1 MKGIKFVVPGKP
13 MGKARPRVTRR
24 GFAYTPAPT
33 VSYEN
38 LVKTC
43 FAEVAEKSKWK
54 VTDEEIYI
62 SISAFFEIP
71 KSASKKARSEMAQG
85 LINPTKKPDWDNIGK
100 IICDALNGIA
110 YHDDSQII
118 CAKVKKIYAENE
130 PYTEVIIAAQ
140 PKESEETDG
149 K

>member
-38 LVKTC
+38 LVKMC

-71 KSASKKARSEMAQG
+71 KSTSKKARSEMAQG

-130 PYTEVIIAAQ
+130 PYTEVIIAVQ